1 VQVKIFT
8 PHFGYIYIF
17 FLMRKLT
24 HYICSIVVLLI
35 MGSTSSYGQFYQ
47 GSQNEFGKNR
57 VQYREFL
64 WQQYRFSEFD
74 TYFYEGGQQL
84 ATFTSKVAKKNI
96 LELEDVFDYHISD
109 KIQFI
114 VYNTHSDFKQSNIGI
129 SGDEQYNI
137 GGATRIVGSKIFIY
151 FEGDYVAF
159 ENQIRD
165 GIARVLIT
173 SILYGGNW
181 REVIKNS
188 TLLNLPD
195 WYVEGL
201 IMYASKNL
209 GRDTESIIRDGVMT
223 GKYQKFNRLEGREA
237 HIAGY
242 ALWDYVADV
251 YGENIIPNILYM
263 SRVSRNVE
271 SGFLFVLGKSLETIT
286 KEFIAY
292 NKGEYTLASLNQDEM
307 DLVKL
312 PIKTKKNRVYTQFE
326 ISPTGD
332 HAVYV
337 SNILGQYRVFL
348 YDIATEKR
356 KKILKAEHKLDRIV
370 DYSFPVIAWHPS
382 GNAFA
387 YITERRGKL
396 MLNFYNIDDNKT
408 TRREIFQLDKVLS
421 MSYSPNGQQ
430 IVFSG
435 VDNGQTDIYLYYNI
449 GNRQERLTNDYY
461 GDFDP
466 SFSMDGNKI
475 IFTSNRPDDTLRT
488 GVVPGVIR
496 ENRDV
501 FAYNLKTRSRFLERI
516 TDTPHIIEREPHQ
529 YDSIRYT
536 FRADYEGV
544 LNRYEATYDSTI
556 SRIDTTVH
564 YRYFTTANALSNY
577 QTDLLSYSVHPK
589 TGRFGTMT
597 FENGK
602 YHFYTGMFKNDV
614 LNGVA
619 RRESDDDTG
628 GEGRAPDDQEFGD
641 DIETVIPIKIYD
653 ADTDDSGIDHVD
665 EIDINNYQFEGEQ
678 DFGYERETIVITEI
692 KPEGQTYI
700 PKKEGVSVLDTLA
713 LPGARNYNINFTTD
727 YLLTQLDNTFMTEFY
742 QNLSGANN
750 LNPGLSGLMKF
761 GASDLFEDYK
771 ISGGFRLA
779 GSFDNNT
786 VMMMGEDLSKRL
798 DKRLQLYRQ
807 SQRFFGSFAPNEP
820 DVNQIITYSGAYR
833 VSWPLN
839 EVFSVRGSAIYRN
852 DRIVPLATSQS
863 SAEFPISTRHY
874 AGFKGEVVFDNALH
888 LGLNLRQGMR
898 AKVWAEYFKDPL
910 NFDTDFMTFGVDV
923 RHYTKIHRN
932 LVWANRLGASTSI
945 GKERLVFFLGGV
957 DNWMNPKQDNSLPL
971 DPSQNYQYQTQGSPM
986 RGFYANSRNG
996 NSFAVINSEL
1006 RWPVFSYFFN
1016 KPLKSDF
1023 LQNFQIIGFGDVGSA
1038 WTGITPY
1045 SEDNTFNINT
1055 IKTGN
1060 LTIDIQN
1067 NRNPIVYGYGFGLR
1081 SRVLGYFVRVDW
1093 AWGVDD
1099 GIIMDSVF
1107 YISLSLDF

>member
-1 VQVKIFT
+1 
-8 PHFGYIYIF
+8 
-17 FLMRKLT
+17 MA
-24 HYICSIVVLLI
+24 S
-35 MGSTSSYGQFYQ
+35 
-47 GSQNEFGKNR
+47 
-57 VQYREFL
+57 
-64 WQQYRFSEFD
+64 
-74 TYFYEGGQQL
+74 
-84 ATFTSKVAKKNI
+84 FTSKVAEKNMV
-96 LELEDVFDYHISD
+96 ELENVFDYGISD
-109 KIQFI
+109 KLQFI
-114 VYNTHSDFKQSNIGI
+114 VYNTHADFKQSNIGI

-137 GGATRIVGSKIFIY
+137 GGATRIVGSKIFVY
-151 FEGDYVAF
+151 FEGDYVKF
-159 ENQIRD
+159 EKQIKD

-181 REVIKNS
+181 RDVIKSS

-195 WYVEGL
+195 WYIEGL
-201 IMYASKNL
+201 ILYASKNL
-209 GRDTESIIRDGVMT
+209 DRDTESLIRDGVMS
-223 GKYQKFNRLEGREA
+223 GSYQKFNRLEGREG

-242 ALWDYVADV
+242 ALWNYVAEI

-292 NKGEYTLASLNQDEM
+292 YKGEYTLASLNQDEI

-312 PIKTKKNRVYTQFE
+312 PIKTKKKRVYTQFE
-326 ISPTGD
+326 ISPSGD

-337 SNILGQYRVFL
+337 SNILGQYRIFL
-348 YDIATEKR
+348 YDIAKDKR

-387 YITERRGKL
+387 FITERRGKL
-396 MLNFYNIDDNKT
+396 MLNSYNVDEKKT
-408 TRREIFQLDKVLS
+408 TRREIFQLDKILS

-430 IVFSG
+430 LVFSG

-449 GNRQERLTNDYY
+449 GNRQERLTNDLY

-466 SFSMDGNKI
+466 SFSLDGNKI

-488 GVVPGVIR
+488 GLVPNVIR

-501 FAYNLKTRSRFLERI
+501 FGYNLKTRSPILERI
-516 TDTPHIIEREPHQ
+516 TDTPDIIEREPHQ
-529 YDSIRYT
+529 YDSVRYT
-536 FRADYEGV
+536 FRADFEGV

-556 SRIDTTVH
+556 SRIDTTIH
-564 YRYFTTANALSNY
+564 YRYFTTANPLSNY
-577 QTDLLSYSVHPK
+577 QNNLLSYSVHPK

-597 FENGK
+597 FDKGK
-602 YHFYTGMFKNDV
+602 YHFYTGLFKNDV
-614 LNGVA
+614 LDGVA
-619 RRESDDDTG
+619 IREEGDETIG
-628 GEGRAPDDQEFGD
+628 GGKSIDDQGIRD
-641 DIETVIPIKIYD
+641 DIETVIPIKIYED
-653 ADTDDSGIDHVD
+653 EEVDSEEGYSD
-665 EIDINNYQFEGEQ
+665 EIDIHNYRFEGEK
-678 DFGYERETIVITEI
+678 DFGYERETIVITEVE
-692 KPEGQTYI
+692 PEGKPYI
-700 PKKEGVSVLDTLA
+700 PVKEGVSRLDSLT

-727 YLLTQLDNTFMTEFY
+727 YLLTQLDNTFMTDFY
-742 QNLSGANN
+742 QNLSSADN

-771 ISGGFRLA
+771 ISGGFRIA

-798 DKRLQLYRQ
+798 DKRLQVYRQ
-807 SQRFFGSFAPNEP
+807 SERFFGSFAPNEP

-833 VSWPLN
+833 VSWPIN
-839 EVFSVRGSAIYRN
+839 EVFSIRGSAIYRN
-852 DRIVPLATSQS
+852 DRIVPLATNQS
-863 SAEFPISTRHY
+863 SAEWDITSRNY
-874 AGFKGEVVFDNALH
+874 AGLKGEVVFDNALH

-898 AKVWAEYFKDPL
+898 AKAWAEYYKDPL
-910 NFDTDFMTFGVDV
+910 NFDRDFMTFGVDV

-932 LVWANRLGASTSI
+932 LIWANRLGASTSI

-957 DNWMNPKQDNSLPL
+957 DNWMNPKHDNSLPM
-971 DPSQNYQYQTQGSPM
+971 DPSQNYQFQTQGSPM
-986 RGFYANSRNG
+986 RGFFANSRNG
-996 NSFAVINSEL
+996 NTFAVINSEL

-1038 WTGITPY
+1038 WTGLTPY
-1045 SEDNTFNINT
+1045 SEENTFNINT

-1067 NRNPIVYGYGFGLR
+1067 NRNPVVYGYGFGLR
-1081 SRVLGYFVRVDW
+1081 SRILGYFVRVDW

-1099 GIIMDSVF
+1099 GMILDSVF
-1107 YISLSLDF
+1107 YLSLALDF